1 MMKLKTKIIISG
13 LAALL
18 SIAYLVC
25 SLVIPAETI
34 EFINKVGVILNYPI
48 TIAGVSMTIGGLF
61 SYFLVNII
69 LKTTKFGRKELDN
82 MKADNEAVKN
92 EVEQFKANTLNTI
105 KNFKTEIDDFK
116 KDTETK
122 TTVMINQFE
131 VLQNNM
137 LSALEIIPNKK
148 VQAIIIEYKATYEA
162 KKQEF
167 IEKAVDADKY
177 IENKLTDMFK
187 QFMAKVEE
195 KLNEKEETIN
205 IEAEAA

>member
-1 MMKLKTKIIISG
+1 MKVKTKVIISG

-48 TIAGVSMTIGGLF
+48 TIAGVSMTIGGIF
-61 SYFLVNII
+61 AYILVNFI

-82 MKADNEAVKN
+82 MQKGNEAVKN
-92 EVEQFKANTLNTI
+92 EVEQFKTDTLNTI
-105 KNFKTEIDDFK
+105 KNFKTEIDEFK

-137 LSALEIIPNKK
+137 LSALEVIPNKK

-167 IEKAVDADKY
+167 IEKAVNADKY

-195 KLNEKEETIN
+195 KLNEREETIN
-205 IEAEAA
+205 IEAKAA

>member
-1 MMKLKTKIIISG
+1 MKVKTKVIISG
-13 LAALL
+13 LTILL
-18 SIAYLVC
+18 LIAYLVC
-25 SLVIPAETI
+25 SLVIPAETV

-61 SYFLVNII
+61 FYFLVKFI

-82 MKADNEAVKN
+82 MQKGNEAIKN
-92 EVEQFKANTLNTI
+92 EVEQFKTDTLNALN
-105 KNFKTEIDDFK
+105 NFKNDINDFK
-116 KDTETK
+116 KSCDDK

-137 LSALEIIPNKK
+137 LSALEVIPNKK

-167 IEKAVDADKY
+167 IEKAVNADKY

-195 KLNEKEETIN
+195 KLNEREETIN
-205 IEAEAA
+205 VEAEAA

>member
-1 MMKLKTKIIISG
+1 MKKINIFLTIAIILLAAVYLTCCIIIPAQTNAF
-13 LAALL
+13 LDHL
-18 SIAYLVC
+18 S
-25 SLVIPAETI
+25 
-34 EFINKVGVILNYPI
+34 VILNYPI
-48 TIAGVSMTIGGLF
+48 TIAGVSVTLGGLF
-61 SYFLVNII
+61 LWII
-69 LKTTKFGRKELDN
+69 TNFVLKNTKFGKRELTN
-82 MKADNEAVKN
+82 MKANNEAIKN
-92 EVEQFKANTLNTI
+92 DVEQFKADTLNTI

-137 LSALEIIPNKK
+137 LSALEVIPNKK

-167 IEKAVDADKY
+167 IEKAVNADKY

-195 KLNEKEETIN
+195 KLNEREETIN